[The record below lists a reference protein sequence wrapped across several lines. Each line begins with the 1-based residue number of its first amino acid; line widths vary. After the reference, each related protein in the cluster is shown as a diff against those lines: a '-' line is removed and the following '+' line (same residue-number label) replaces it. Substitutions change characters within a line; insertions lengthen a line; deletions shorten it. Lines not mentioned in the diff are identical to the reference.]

1 MKSKIDMRMLIEYIS
16 EVTGFDKRD
25 IEEILQAE
33 REYLIK
39 KGVREE
45 NE

>member
-1 MKSKIDMRMLIEYIS
+1 MDMRELVEYIR
-16 EVTGFDKRD
+16 ELTGFDKRD

-39 KGVREE
+39 KGIKEE
-45 NE
+45 EK

>member
-1 MKSKIDMRMLIEYIS
+1 MRRLIDYIS

-33 REYLIK
+33 RDI
-39 KGVREE
+39 
-45 NE
+45 